1 MLEDQEY
8 VAHTGDPGT
17 PDIAHNKISSW
28 LTVIATCSEG
38 GIWRNMIEHEKYGGI
53 TNMYPGKNMGG
64 INLLQNEDLDSR
76 AVQVHP
82 T

>member
-1 MLEDQEY
+1 M
-8 VAHTGDPGT
+8 V
-17 PDIAHNKISSW
+17 
-28 LTVIATCSEG
+28 LTCFEG

-53 TNMYPGKNMGG
+53 TNMYHGKNMGG

-76 AVQVHP
+76 AVQVYP

>member
-1 MLEDQEY
+1 MWPILGIQE
-8 VAHTGDPGT
+8 PKT
-17 PDIAHNKISSW
+17 PPNNKNSSW
-28 LTVIATCSEG
+28 PTVVVTCSAG
-38 GIWRNMIEHEKYGGI
+38 GIWRNMIEHVKYEGI